1 MKQYVILLSVKQQG
15 LCLVLPVQFG
25 IFSKTPSL
33 NRTKIDLFS
42 KSHSRPVPCQRDFI
56 NINYIG
62 SSVNLNKRLREYLNI
77 NYLEQNLSMGICRAL
92 LKYGYSNFQFEILEY
107 CECSKCLEREDY
119 YLNLLNPEYNV
130 SRKAGAPMY
139 GRLHSEESKKK
150 KYRKQLKKKGENHHF
165 CIGRPKGAGKA
176 AKMLEVFDIDTRVTT
191 LYESIS
197 AAGRALSIPQRCIY
211 TYFSRNQLKPYR
223 GKYVFKKV

>member
-1 MKQYVILLSVKQQG
+1 
-15 LCLVLPVQFG
+15 
-25 IFSKTPSL
+25 
-33 NRTKIDLFS
+33 
-42 KSHSRPVPCQRDFI
+42 
-56 NINYIG
+56 
-62 SSVNLNKRLREYLNI
+62 
-77 NYLEQNLSMGICRAL
+77 
-92 LKYGYSNFQFEILEY
+92 
-107 CECSKCLEREDY
+107 
-119 YLNLLNPEYNV
+119 
-130 SRKAGAPMY
+130 MY

-150 KYRKQLKKKGENHHF
+150 ISEAAKKKGENHHF